1 MMKLP
6 ILCPRAAV
14 RRERSRTRL
23 LGLSAAG
30 ALAVTAATV
39 LAPGG
44 PAALA
49 SVLPDPAITV
59 ADGNSVIAVQ
69 TSEDGLRFYWNQ
81 YGTSN
86 WYGEQVA
93 ANGTTFSQP
102 AIAQVG
108 NTVVIA
114 VEGIYNS
121 LDLYWQ
127 TNGTSGWHAETVAT
141 TETTYS
147 APSLA
152 QNGNTTIIAAEG
164 PSNSLDFYWGF
175 NGTTNWYPEVVAGSG
190 TTFSTPSIA
199 ANTAGNGVNIAAE
212 GPSNSLD
219 FYWAINGTATW
230 HPEVVA
236 GADSILSAPA
246 MVAQNNGVNI
256 VARNYGGGGFQA
268 TFWWAVNGSPTWTP
282 STVAGG
288 DLSDPSIVAYPG
300 NPGGVH
306 VVGRGFL
313 GDAPGVATNVN
324 GSGTWTWTA
333 LYNNSAYV
341 PIVVGDPSIT
351 MNNGS
356 ENIAFDDSKGDLLFY
371 WEDSS
376 GNFHGETVDT
386 ANNL

>member
-1 MMKLP
+1 MELRIAGQRGLARPGKS
-6 ILCPRAAV
+6 RA
-14 RRERSRTRL
+14 RL
-23 LGLSAAG
+23 LTLSATA
-30 ALAVTAATV
+30 ALALTAATT

-49 SVLPDPAITV
+49 SVLPDPVITV

-81 YGTSN
+81 YGTNN

-121 LDLYWQ
+121 MDLYWQ

-141 TETTYS
+141 IETTYS
-147 APSLA
+147 APSIA
-152 QNGNTTIIAAEG
+152 QNGNSTIITAQG
-164 PSNSLDFYWGF
+164 PSDSLDFYWAY

-190 TTFSTPSIA
+190 TTFSAPSIA
-199 ANTAGNGVNIAAE
+199 ANTAGNGVNIAAQ

-236 GADSILSAPA
+236 GAGSIEYAPA

-256 VARNYGGGGFQA
+256 VALNADGLGS
-268 TFWWAVNGSPTWTP
+268 TFWWAFNGSPTWTASAVDGGTVSQP
-282 STVAGG
+282 SM
-288 DLSDPSIVAYPG
+288 VAYSG

-306 VVGRGFL
+306 VIYRGLF
-313 GDAPGVATNVN
+313 GETPYISTNVN
-324 GSGTWTWTA
+324 GSGTWTQTYLYIDSPTA
-333 LYNNSAYV
+333 
-341 PIVVGDPSIT
+341 PIAAGDPSIT

-356 ENIAFDDSKGDLLFY
+356 ENIAFEDINGDLLFY

-386 ANNL
+386 AANL